1 MSIPRGLES
10 VGVAASLVHG
20 MVVQLV
26 AASTADER
34 RRVARRLDDQINVL
48 LEALDAYR
56 AGIART
62 PRTTHNGEGVSAP

>member
-1 MSIPRGLES
+1 MTIPRSLET

-26 AASTADER
+26 AASTAEDR
-34 RRVARRLDDQINVL
+34 RRVARQLDEQINVL

-62 PRTTHNGEGVSAP
+62 PRTTHSGEGVTAP